1 MSQEDT
7 YIATEG
13 YAFYTDEYQIS
24 DNESLIL
31 SRQNEKLFQNSTE
44 TQIFATN
51 GFLLADQKSILNPL
65 PVVNNIVKDSVP
77 FYGLVYVGDAD
88 IQSQTAFFEDENQ
101 GLLDNREQKHF
112 VQMLSM
118 YL

>member
-1 MSQEDT
+1 MSSDNFDDNSISNNIDISFNIQLSQEDT

-51 GFLLADQKSILNPL
+51 GF
-65 PVVNNIVKDSVP
+65 
-77 FYGLVYVGDAD
+77 
-88 IQSQTAFFEDENQ
+88 
-101 GLLDNREQKHF
+101 
-112 VQMLSM
+112 
-118 YL
+118 